1 MHGGT
6 KIVGIPRYEEQ
17 SLLSLSLFFPS
28 FSKAEHACI
37 RKNEGNGNKQGKGVN
52 ERLGSVKMRTARGMQ
67 TWSVENIYKKRERKR
82 EGKRTEK
89 IKRKRNLSIKFAFD
103 FIFVASCDSKG
114 REGREDGNTEIEWH
128 RSSNKAP

>member
-1 MHGGT
+1 M
-6 KIVGIPRYEEQ
+6 
-17 SLLSLSLFFPS
+17 
-28 FSKAEHACI
+28 
-37 RKNEGNGNKQGKGVN
+37 
-52 ERLGSVKMRTARGMQ
+52 ER
-67 TWSVENIYKKRERKR
+67 SVENIYKKRERKR

>member
-67 TWSVENIYKKRERKR
+67 TWSVENIYKKERERR
-82 EGKRTEK
+82 
-89 IKRKRNLSIKFAFD
+89 
-103 FIFVASCDSKG
+103 
-114 REGREDGNTEIEWH
+114 
-128 RSSNKAP
+128 

>member
-52 ERLGSVKMRTARGMQ
+52 ERLGSVKMRAARGMQ
-67 TWSVENIYKKRERKR
+67 PWRGVWRISTKRERER
-82 EGKRTEK
+82 EKVNER
-89 IKRKRNLSIKFAFD
+89 RK
-103 FIFVASCDSKG
+103 
-114 REGREDGNTEIEWH
+114 
-128 RSSNKAP
+128 